1 MNDNRSITA
10 ADIDDMT
17 RDALIAWLTWNDPNG
32 IYTDRD
38 NEAEGY
44 PPMTHTELQLT
55 ALSQLEG

>member
-32 IYTDRD
+32 IYTDSD
-38 NEAEGY
+38 GEAEGY
-44 PPMTHTELQLT
+44 PPMTRTELQLT